1 MPQRCDTSFL
11 RKKELAEPTE
21 SAETVIAT
29 AAAEQ
34 KQDPDNVQLQS
45 LPPPNPPFPPQQDV
59 KRRMM
64 MIHVQQLLFPSL
76 QEHPP
81 PQFVADKSLML
92 GAS

>member
-1 MPQRCDTSFL
+1 M
-11 RKKELAEPTE
+11 
-21 SAETVIAT
+21 
-29 AAAEQ
+29 
-34 KQDPDNVQLQS
+34 QLQS
-45 LPPPNPPFPPQQDV
+45 LQPPNPPFPPQQDV

>member
-1 MPQRCDTSFL
+1 M
-11 RKKELAEPTE
+11 
-21 SAETVIAT
+21 
-29 AAAEQ
+29 
-34 KQDPDNVQLQS
+34 QLQS

-81 PQFVADKSLML
+81 PQFVADKSLMVSL
-92 GAS
+92 HYFVHGLTYSHEHDVLHICSKNILFHLRYLKCVIKPP

>member
-1 MPQRCDTSFL
+1 
-11 RKKELAEPTE
+11 
-21 SAETVIAT
+21 
-29 AAAEQ
+29 
-34 KQDPDNVQLQS
+34 
-45 LPPPNPPFPPQQDV
+45 
-59 KRRMM
+59 MM